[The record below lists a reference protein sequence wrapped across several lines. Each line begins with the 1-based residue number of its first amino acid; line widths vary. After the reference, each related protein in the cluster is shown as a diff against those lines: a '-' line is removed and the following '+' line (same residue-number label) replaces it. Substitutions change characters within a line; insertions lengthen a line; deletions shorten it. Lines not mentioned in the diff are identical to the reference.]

1 MENLS
6 VMIDDLKAHFQN
18 AEADASKFLTEHLP
32 ALASVAEKA
41 SSNPVVDAVLAAAH
55 LSPDW
60 FTALAEVINK
70 ADAALGVAVEARA
83 AAEAAAAAATGQPV
97 PEPVAEPVPEPVPVD
112 PAAPVA

>member
-6 VMIDDLKAHFQN
+6 VMINDLKSHF
-18 AEADASKFLTEHLP
+18 ESEKTSVETFLGVHLP
-32 ALASVAEKA
+32 ALAAVAEKA
-41 SSNPVVDAVLAAAH
+41 SSNPVVDAVMAAAH

-97 PEPVAEPVPEPVPVD
+97 PEPVPEPVPVD